1 MTKKTLPN
9 TAPRAEKR
17 LVRQFTHE
25 YREQVI
31 ALIKQEKRSVAS
43 VSRELGLSSSLI
55 YGWIQKSEAPPSPEE
70 GKDSSPL
77 LNQKT
82 VLPAAYASE
91 LAKLRK
97 ENDELKEERDILKK
111 FMAANAEVLGI
122 YAKTPR

>member
-1 MTKKTLPN
+1 MTKKTLPKLEE
-9 TAPRAEKR
+9 RKEKR
-17 LVRQFTHE
+17 VVRQFTPD

-31 ALIKQEKRSVAS
+31 ALIKQEKRSVTS

-55 YGWIQKSEAPPSPEE
+55 YGWIQKSEAAPSPEK

-77 LNQKT
+77 LSKKM
-82 VLPAAYASE
+82 VLPANYASE

>member
-1 MTKKTLPN
+1 MTKKTSPN
-9 TAPRAEKR
+9 TAPRAENR
-17 LVRQFTHE
+17 VVRQFTPE

-31 ALIKQEKRSVAS
+31 ALIKHDKRSVAS

-55 YGWIQKSEAPPSPEE
+55 YGWIAKSETPTIAQK

-77 LNQKT
+77 LSQKT
-82 VLPAAYASE
+82 VLPADYASE

-97 ENDELKEERDILKK
+97 ENDELKEEREILKK
-111 FMAANAEVLGI
+111 FMAANAGILEI

>member
-1 MTKKTLPN
+1 
-9 TAPRAEKR
+9 
-17 LVRQFTHE
+17 
-25 YREQVI
+25 
-31 ALIKQEKRSVAS
+31 
-43 VSRELGLSSSLI
+43 
-55 YGWIQKSEAPPSPEE
+55 
-70 GKDSSPL
+70 L

-122 YAKTPR
+122 YAKIPR